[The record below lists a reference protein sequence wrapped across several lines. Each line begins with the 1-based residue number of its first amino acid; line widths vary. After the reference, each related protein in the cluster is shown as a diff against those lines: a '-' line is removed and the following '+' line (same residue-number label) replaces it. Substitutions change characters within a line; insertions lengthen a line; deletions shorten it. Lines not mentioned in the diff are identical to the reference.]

1 MYFYFSNSSA
11 KRAIEHQNI
20 FKPEYKDDFKL
31 FHVKI
36 PLKKNPK
43 TNSILL
49 TKVDYIKIMNMLNK
63 NPLEYQN
70 YISYVQKA
78 IKKKEFS
85 EENFPQWILM

>member
-20 FKPEYKDDFKL
+20 FKPEYKDEFKL

-43 TNSILL
+43 TN
-49 TKVDYIKIMNMLNK
+49 
-63 NPLEYQN
+63 
-70 YISYVQKA
+70 
-78 IKKKEFS
+78 
-85 EENFPQWILM
+85 